1 MKLLLLCKIIYN
13 LLHHE
18 GFNSVCCDHEGF
30 NSVCL
35 DVCVLQTAY
44 HYYRQRY
51 GEAEKKTVVGYK
63 YKDTLLK
70 PSYNHCCK

>member
-13 LLHHE
+13 LFH
-18 GFNSVCCDHEGF
+18 HEGF

-35 DVCVLQTAY
+35 DVWVLQTAY

-51 GEAEKKTVVGYK
+51 GEAEEKQSVSISISLIIIIIVP
-63 YKDTLLK
+63 L
-70 PSYNHCCK
+70 

>member
-35 DVCVLQTAY
+35 DVWVLQTAY

-51 GEAEKKTVVGYK
+51 GEAEEKQSMSISIRTHY
-63 YKDTLLK
+63 
-70 PSYNHCCK
+70 